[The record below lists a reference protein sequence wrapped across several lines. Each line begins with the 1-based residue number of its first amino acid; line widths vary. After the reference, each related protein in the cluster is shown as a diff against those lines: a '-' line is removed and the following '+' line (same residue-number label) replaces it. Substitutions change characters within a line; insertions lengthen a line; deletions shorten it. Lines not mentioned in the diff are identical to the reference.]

1 GVLRIETSQVHLA
14 EEQGQTGG
22 AGRAGAHVGL
32 AVDDTGVGMDAA
44 TRARMFEPFF
54 TTKAPGKGT
63 GLGLATVYG
72 LVKQHGGGIEVD
84 SEPGR
89 GTRFRIYFPPAEEA
103 AVPAQ
108 ASGGEPAA
116 PARSA
121 TGLRGGH

>member
-1 GVLRIETSQVHLA
+1 GVLRLETSMAHLS
-14 EEQGQTGG
+14 EEQRQTCG
-22 AGRAGAHVGL
+22 AQRAGDHCCL
-32 AVDDTGVGMDAA
+32 AVDETGVGMDAA

-116 PARSA
+116 
-121 TGLRGGH
+121 RGGSETVLV